1 VIRAIYKQPGRG
13 EKLDGGKIPG
23 QVYLQ
28 ECINKDEDEDDLP
41 FAAIQ
46 LGIFLLGEDHFNHL
60 LEIRDCPHRIAKVQ
74 DRYVVMVGNGAGGA
88 LRRHWSHDDL
98 IFSDGRIRNA
108 ANAGGIFPR
117 TASGLQCQNVINWEQ
132 ALFEGVDETSD
143 PPRLRLSL
151 VGDFIEGNQHLLNDN
166 TRTDLMTITSKR
178 TSWTAFITMCNK
190 VRAGLH
196 AMTPAELGS
205 LGDMIVRLNIHSETC
220 DKASYLASLGASL
233 NEVNQERTRQ
243 QREQQSELRARIR
256 DRSNARQRG
265 QGLVLP
271 PRR

>member
-1 VIRAIYKQPGRG
+1 MIRAIYKQPGRG
-13 EKLDGGKIPG
+13 EKLDGGSIPG
-23 QVYLQ
+23 QKLLQ
-28 ECINKDEDEDDLP
+28 SCINNDGGNLP
-41 FAAIQ
+41 FAAIH
-46 LGIFLLGEDHFNHL
+46 LGLSLLGENRFNRL
-60 LEIRDCPHRIAKVQ
+60 LRIRACPHRVATVQ
-74 DRYVVMVGNGAGGA
+74 GIHVLMVGGNGGGDR
-88 LRRHWSHDDL
+88 RRHWSHDDL

-117 TASGLQCQNVINWEQ
+117 NARDLLQCQNVIDWEQ
-132 ALFEGVDETSD
+132 ELFDGVDETSD
-143 PPRLRLSL
+143 PRRLRLSL
-151 VGDFIEGNQHLLNDN
+151 VGDFLEVNQHLSEIS
-166 TRTDLMTITSKR
+166 RTDLMTITSKR
-178 TSWTAFITMCNK
+178 RSWAAFITMCDK

>member
-1 VIRAIYKQPGRG
+1 MIRAIYKQPGRG
-13 EKLDGGKIPG
+13 EKLDGGSIPG
-23 QVYLQ
+23 QVFLQ
-28 ECINKDEDEDDLP
+28 DCINNDEDDLP

-46 LGIFLLGEDHFNHL
+46 LGLYLLGEDHFNHL
-60 LEIRDCPHRIAKVQ
+60 LEIRDCPHRIAKVHGKH
-74 DRYVVMVGNGAGGA
+74 VLMVSGNAGGA
-88 LRRHWSHDDL
+88 RRRHWSHDDL
-98 IFSDGRIRNA
+98 IFSDERIRNA

-117 TASGLQCQNVINWEQ
+117 TASGLQCQNVIDWEQ
-132 ALFEGVDETSD
+132 ELFDGVDETSD
-143 PPRLRLSL
+143 PRRLRLSL
-151 VGDFIEGNQHLLNDN
+151 VGDFLEVNQHLSEIS
-166 TRTDLMTITSKR
+166 RTDLMTITSKR
-178 TSWTAFITMCNK
+178 SSWAAFITMCDK